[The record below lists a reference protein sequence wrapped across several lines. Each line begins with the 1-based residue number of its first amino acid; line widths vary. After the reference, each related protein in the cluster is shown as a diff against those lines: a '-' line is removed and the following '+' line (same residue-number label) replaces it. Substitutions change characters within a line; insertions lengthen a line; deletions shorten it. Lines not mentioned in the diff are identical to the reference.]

1 MILTGLPRAI
11 SRYLVVCCML
21 VACNNHS
28 PTTKTG
34 SSKKV
39 EIKKENGAYRLY
51 KDGEPFFVKGGA
63 GYTHLQELAACGGN
77 TIRTWDTVRLMAIL
91 EEARRYNLSVIVGLD
106 LPESGL
112 LEFYNDQEKV
122 EQLYT
127 AYRSIIRRFRDH
139 PSLLAWCPGNELD
152 FPYRLKYDPFYK
164 VFNNVIKMIH
174 AEDPGHPVTTAL
186 ANFEKR
192 SIVNIKTKVSGLD
205 FISINT
211 FNLLKTLRK
220 DLSKFKWFWNGP
232 YLVTEWSPDGGWETE
247 NITKWQTPIEN
258 TSTRRAELIAEFYH
272 RYLPLNDRRFL
283 GSLVFYWGSRE
294 EFTHTWFSVFN
305 ENGIP
310 TEVMEVLHDCWNDTV
325 TKHQA
330 VKIIYMLLDERSAAD
345 NILLAPGSAHQAS
358 VLLPPGESSKGLHFN
373 WEIIQEDWF
382 GDKDPNR
389 KKPAPE
395 IGLIRDSTVQQ
406 VTFSGPLKEGP
417 YRIFVTVTDAKGFC
431 ATANTP
437 FYVVE

>member
-1 MILTGLPRAI
+1 
-11 SRYLVVCCML
+11 ML
-21 VACNNHS
+21 VACNNHP

-39 EIKKENGAYRLY
+39 EIRKENGVYRLY
-51 KDGEPFFVKGGA
+51 KNGQPFFVKGGA

-91 EEARRYNLSVIVGLD
+91 EEARHYNLSVIVGLD

-112 LEFYNDQEKV
+112 LEFYNDPEKV

-127 AYRSIIRRFRDH
+127 AYRSIIRRFRGH
-139 PSLLAWCPGNELD
+139 PSLLAWCAGNELD

-164 VFNNVIKMIH
+164 ALNKMITMIH
-174 AEDPGHPVTTAL
+174 NEDHDHPVTSTL

-211 FNLLKTLRK
+211 FNSLKTLRK
-220 DLSKFKWFWNGP
+220 DLSRFKWFWNGP
-232 YLVTEWSPDGGWETE
+232 YMVTEWSPEGGWETDHTT
-247 NITKWQTPIEN
+247 NWQAPIEN
-258 TSTRRAELIAEFYH
+258 TSTMRADLIAEFYQTW
-272 RYLPLNDRRFL
+272 LPRDDRRFL
-283 GSLVFYWGSRE
+283 GSLVFYWGSKE
-294 EFTHTWFSVFN
+294 EFTHTWFSIFN
-305 ENGIP
+305 ETGMP
-310 TEVMEVLHDCWNDTV
+310 TEVMEVMRDCWNDTV
-325 TKHQA
+325 TRHQA
-330 VKIIYMLLDERSAAD
+330 VKIKNMLLDERSGPD
-345 NILLAPGSAHQAS
+345 NILVAPGSAHQAS
-358 VLLPPGESSKGLHFN
+358 VLLPPGEINKGLHFT
-373 WEIIQEDWF
+373 WEIIKEDWF
-382 GDKDPNR
+382 GDKNPNR

-395 IGLIRDSTVQQ
+395 TGLIRDSTAQQ
-406 VTFSGPLKEGP
+406 VAFSVPLKEGP